1 MLETTN
7 QALLGGTMALLE
19 TALTVDQILE
29 GMRQLSVD
37 EQRTLA
43 AALLADRKLEPFVEE
58 LEDCLAC
65 EEAAREG
72 PAHSFT
78 AGELSRQ

>member
-1 MLETTN
+1 
-7 QALLGGTMALLE
+7 MALLE

-29 GMRQLSVD
+29 GMRQLSID

-43 AALLADRKLEPFVEE
+43 AAVLADRKLEPLVEE
-58 LEDCLAC
+58 LEDSLAC
-65 EEAAREG
+65 EEAATEG
-72 PAHSFT
+72 PAHPFT

>member
-1 MLETTN
+1 
-7 QALLGGTMALLE
+7 MALLE
-19 TALTVDQILE
+19 TVLTVDQILE

-43 AALLADRKLEPFVEE
+43 AAVLADRKLEPLVEE
-58 LEDCLAC
+58 LEDSLAC
-65 EEAAREG
+65 EEAARER

-78 AGELSRQ
+78 AEELSRQ

>member
-1 MLETTN
+1 MLEEVN

-29 GMRQLSVD
+29 GMRQLSID

-43 AALLADRKLEPFVEE
+43 AAVLADRKLEPLVEE
-58 LEDCLAC
+58 LEDSLAC
-65 EEAAREG
+65 EEAGREG
-72 PAHSFT
+72 PGHSFT

>member
-7 QALLGGTMALLE
+7 QAQLGGTMALLE

-37 EQRTLA
+37 DQRTLA
-43 AALLADRKLEPFVEE
+43 AAVLADRKLEPFIEE
-58 LEDCLAC
+58 LEDSLAC

-78 AGELSRQ
+78 VGELSRQ